1 MEIRPARPADAAAV
15 TALVHD
21 AYAHYVARLG
31 RRPAPMD
38 VDYAAAIDSG
48 GVWVAEADGAMVGV
62 LVLVVEADHLLLENI
77 AVSPAA
83 QGTGLG
89 TRLLEF
95 TEAQARAHG
104 RPEVRL
110 YTNEKMTENIA
121 YYGRHGFHE
130 THRVADQGF
139 RRVFFAKNLTE

>member
-15 TALVHD
+15 SALVHD

-38 VDYAAAIDSG
+38 DDYAARIACG
-48 GVWVAEADGAMVGV
+48 QVWVAEAEGVLVGV
-62 LVLVVEADHLLLENI
+62 LVLVVAADHLLLDNI

-95 TEAQARAHG
+95 TEAQARAHDKS
-104 RPEVRL
+104 EVRL

-121 YYGRHGFHE
+121 YYGRHGFRE
-130 THRVADQGF
+130 TRRATELGL
-139 RRVFFAKNLTE
+139 RRVYFARSLSE